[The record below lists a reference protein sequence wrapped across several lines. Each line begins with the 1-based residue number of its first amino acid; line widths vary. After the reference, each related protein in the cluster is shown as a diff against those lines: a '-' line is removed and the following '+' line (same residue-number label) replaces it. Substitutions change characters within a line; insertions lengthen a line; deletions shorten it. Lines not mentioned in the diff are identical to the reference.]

1 MRGAVIV
8 SGARTAF
15 GKFGGMYRNVKAT
28 DLGAA
33 ALRGAV
39 ERSGI
44 APSQVE
50 QVIMGMAIQAGT
62 GQIPSRQA
70 AIAAGLPGSVP
81 SETINKVCASG
92 MRAIALADQCI
103 RASDGD
109 IIVAGGMESMTN
121 APFAVHS
128 ARWGIRMGNSEMTD
142 LMMHDGLLCAFDG
155 VPMAMH
161 GNRTA
166 SIYGITREEQDEWA
180 LRSHS
185 LAVSAIWKGRLADEI
200 VPVPTDSGPVDTDE
214 CPRTDTSAAKLAN
227 LRPLAGPSN
236 GVGTITAGNAP
247 GVNDGAAAV
256 LVMSEKAAH
265 NGSHI
270 TLATILGHASV
281 SMAPHELAEAPA
293 RAIRKLLQQT
303 GVSLADIDLFEVNEA
318 FAAVVL
324 TCGRLLSWDENK
336 VNVNGGAIA
345 IGHPLGA
352 SGTRIVLTLAYE
364 LKRRGGGLGIAAICS
379 GGGQGDAMLIRVEG

>member
-1 MRGAVIV
+1 M

-15 GKFGGMYRNVKAT
+15 GKFGGMYRNVRAV

-50 QVIMGMAIQAGT
+50 QVIMGMAIQAGA

-70 AIAAGLPGSVP
+70 AIAAGLPGSIP

-103 RASDGD
+103 RAGDGD
-109 IIVAGGMESMTN
+109 IIAAGGMESMTN
-121 APFAVHS
+121 APFAIRS
-128 ARWGIRMGNSEMTD
+128 ARWGNRMGNAEMTD
-142 LMMHDGLLCAFDG
+142 LMMNDGLLCAFDG
-155 VPMAMH
+155 VPMAMN
-161 GNRTA
+161 GNQTA
-166 SIYGITREEQDEWA
+166 NLYGITREEQDEWA

-185 LAVSAIWKGRLADEI
+185 LAVSAMWQGRLAEEI
-200 VPVPTDSGPVDTDE
+200 IPVITDKGPTDTDE
-214 CPRTDTSAAKLAN
+214 CPRPDTSEAKLAK
-227 LRPLAGPSN
+227 LRPIASASN
-236 GVGTITAGNAP
+236 SVGTITAGNAP

-256 LVMSEKAAH
+256 IVMSERSAS
-265 NGSHI
+265 NDGI
-270 TLATILGHASV
+270 VPLASILGHASV
-281 SMAPHELAEAPA
+281 SLAPHELAEAPA

-303 GVSLADIDLFEVNEA
+303 GLSLADIDLFEVNEA

-324 TCGRLLSWDENK
+324 TCGRLLNWDANK

-364 LKRRGGGLGIAAICS
+364 LRRRGGGLGIAAICS

>member
-1 MRGAVIV
+1 
-8 SGARTAF
+8 
-15 GKFGGMYRNVKAT
+15 MYRNVKAT

-50 QVIMGMAIQAGT
+50 HVIMGMAIQAGT

-70 AIAAGLPGSVP
+70 AVAAGLPGSVP
-81 SETINKVCASG
+81 SDTINKVCASG
-92 MRAIALADQCI
+92 IRAIALADQCI
-103 RASDGD
+103 RAGDGD
-109 IIVAGGMESMTN
+109 IIAAGGMESMTN

-128 ARWGIRMGNSEMTD
+128 ARWGVRMGNSEMTD
-142 LMMHDGLLCAFDG
+142 LMMHDGLLCAFVG

-166 SIYGITREEQDEWA
+166 SLYGITRKEQDEWA

-185 LAVSAIWKGRLADEI
+185 LAVSAIWQGRFAEEI
-200 VPVPTDSGPVDTDE
+200 VPVMTDSSPIDTDE
-214 CPRTDTSAAKLAN
+214 CPRTDTSAAKLAK
-227 LRPLAGPSN
+227 LRPIAGPSTS
-236 GVGTITAGNAP
+236 VGTITAGNAP

-256 LVMSEKAAH
+256 LLMSEKAAQSGGH
-265 NGSHI
+265 AP
-270 TLATILGHASV
+270 LATILGHASV

-303 GVSLADIDLFEVNEA
+303 GVSLEDIDLFEVNEA

-324 TCGRLLSWDENK
+324 TCGRLLSWDENR

>member
-1 MRGAVIV
+1 LRGAVIV

-33 ALRGAV
+33 ALRGAI
-39 ERSGI
+39 ERSGV

-70 AIAAGLPGSVP
+70 SIAAGLPGSVP

-103 RASDGD
+103 RAGDGV
-109 IIVAGGMESMTN
+109 IIAAGGMESMTN

-128 ARWGIRMGNSEMTD
+128 ARWGMRMGNSEMTD

-161 GNRTA
+161 GNQTA
-166 SIYGITREEQDEWA
+166 ALYGITREEQDEWA

-185 LAVSAIWKGRLADEI
+185 HAVAALWQGRLAEEI
-200 VPVPTDSGPVDTDE
+200 VPVTTGAVDTDE
-214 CPRTDTSAAKLAN
+214 CPRPDTSEAKLAK
-227 LRPLAGPSN
+227 LRPIAHSSHAS
-236 GVGTITAGNAP
+236 GTITAGNAP
-247 GVNDGAAAV
+247 GVNDGAAA
-256 LVMSEKAAH
+256 LLLMSEKAASSGGH
-265 NGSHI
+265 VP
-270 TLATILGHASV
+270 LASILGHASV

-303 GVSLADIDLFEVNEA
+303 GLSLEDIDLFEVNEA

-324 TCGRLLSWDENK
+324 TCGRLLHWDASK

-352 SGTRIVLTLAYE
+352 SGARIVLTLAYE
-364 LKRRGGGLGIAAICS
+364 LRRRGGGLGISAICS
-379 GGGQGDAMLIRVEG
+379 GGGQGDAMLIRVDG